1 MFKQFSMAKRVAIGF
16 TFMLA
21 LMLAVGATGLIGLN
35 RQYSEV
41 KQLLARDLDLHL
53 TMLEAQLR
61 VSKMRRD
68 EKDVFLSVGVAD
80 KLKEYRGKWGKSY
93 DSVTEIVATIREKA
107 SPEERS
113 QLEGVDAQLK
123 GYYDGM
129 DALYRKI
136 GEGGVP
142 TAHAANDA
150 FEPEKK
156 LMQQALRSLS
166 ELSKAAEARVK
177 AIDEQLASIRNQASA
192 WAITLMLIGL
202 ALGAAAAWSIINGIR
217 GPLSMMQKAILDI
230 SSTGHISKRM
240 PVDASDE
247 VGETS
252 RAVNRLL
259 EGMTEVIGAA
269 TTNSADLLRT
279 ASELK
284 RAADQIARAS
294 ATQSDSAASS
304 AAAVQEMTHSVE
316 QISDS
321 ARTLQQETA
330 NASATAG
337 EGAETARKAAGEIQ
351 QVAEAIRSS
360 AEVIRVLD
368 QRSGE
373 IGEIVMVIKEIA
385 DQTNLLALNAAIEAA
400 RAGEQGRGF
409 AVVADEVRKLAERT
423 TLATTQIND
432 KIEAVQRDTGT
443 AVQGMAA
450 ASTMVERG
458 VACTQDV
465 SEVLANIDQLARN
478 TAQHITDISEAIAE
492 QSRASQSIAS
502 HIQRIAEVSQ
512 DNHDAASTTQQFSSS
527 LVGVAERLDST
538 IKRFRV

>member
-1 MFKQFSMAKRVAIGF
+1 
-16 TFMLA
+16 
-21 LMLAVGATGLIGLN
+21 
-35 RQYSEV
+35 
-41 KQLLARDLDLHL
+41 
-53 TMLEAQLR
+53 
-61 VSKMRRD
+61 
-68 EKDVFLSVGVAD
+68 
-80 KLKEYRGKWGKSY
+80 
-93 DSVTEIVATIREKA
+93 VTEIVGTIRGKA
-107 SPEERS
+107 SAEERAK
-113 QLEGVDAQLK
+113 LEGLDAQLK
-123 GYYDGM
+123 GYFDGM
-129 DALYRKI
+129 EALYRKI
-136 GEGGVP
+136 GEGGF
-142 TAHAANDA
+142 AASHAANDA

-156 LMQQALRSLS
+156 LMQEALRSLS
-166 ELSKAAEARVK
+166 ELSKGAEARVK
-177 AIDEQLASIRNQASA
+177 GIDEQLASIRNQASTWSIA
-192 WAITLMLIGL
+192 LMLAGL
-202 ALGAAAAWSIINGIR
+202 ALGAVAAWSIIGGIR
-217 GPLSMMQKAILDI
+217 GPLAKMQRAIIDI
-230 SSTGHISKRM
+230 SNTGQIGKRM
-240 PVDASDE
+240 PVENSDE

-259 EGMTEVIGAA
+259 EGMSEVIGAA
-269 TTNSADLLRT
+269 SNNSSELLRT
-279 ASELK
+279 ASELN

-330 NASATAG
+330 SASTTAG
-337 EGAETARKAAGEIQ
+337 EGAATARKAAGEIQ
-351 QVAEAIRSS
+351 QVAEAIRGS

-423 TLATTQIND
+423 TMATAQIND

-458 VACTQDV
+458 VACTQEV
-465 SEVLANIDQLARN
+465 STVLENIDSLARN
-478 TAQHITDISEAIAE
+478 TAMHIADISDAISE
-492 QSRASQSIAS
+492 QSRASQEIAR

-512 DNHDAASTTQQFSSS
+512 DNRDAASSTQQFSSS
-527 LVGVAERLDST
+527 LFGVAERLDGT
-538 IKRFRV
+538 IKRFKV